1 MKSQFA
7 PNRCVHNA
15 EMQAAVQE
23 VQLDNT
29 VAAGD
34 AFMIFKKGTT
44 RWHPSRSDG
53 NHLTPPIDLTPQSE
67 NLRFVTVIADNIS
80 WM

>member
-1 MKSQFA
+1 
-7 PNRCVHNA
+7 
-15 EMQAAVQE
+15 MQAAVQE

-34 AFMIFKKGTT
+34 AYMIFKKGTT

-53 NHLTPPIDLTPQSE
+53 NHLTPPIDLTPQFD
-67 NLRFVTVIADNIS
+67 NLHFVTIIHDDIS
-80 WM
+80 SM